1 MGVPLRLSAR
11 ERWLLLPG
19 PSLLSSSFL
28 ELSSLLRVEG
38 TLAISS
44 LPTARG
50 SSSRKLEMRLT
61 MGRVTPASTS
71 NTNGKR
77 QDTRAMPGLTSSRVG
92 ARRWTRCTRR
102 CWRNRGC
109 RRRGRSTRS
118 CTRRPRSKS
127 HEEESP
133 IKEAS
138 LELLL
143 DALELGLGHLGPL
156 HGPLELSL

>member
-1 MGVPLRLSAR
+1 MGVPLRLSTR
-11 ERWLLLPG
+11 ERWLLLPD
-19 PSLLSSSFL
+19 PSLLPFSSL
-28 ELSSLLRVEG
+28 ELSLLLRVEG

-92 ARRWTRCTRR
+92 SRREDLAILGSIFLPTQHLTMTPSTC
-102 CWRNRGC
+102 RG
-109 RRRGRSTRS
+109 
-118 CTRRPRSKS
+118 
-127 HEEESP
+127 
-133 IKEAS
+133 
-138 LELLL
+138 
-143 DALELGLGHLGPL
+143 
-156 HGPLELSL
+156 